1 MKYKSP
7 AALHQAIKHRIRLI
21 SKSEGIEALRLRRHL
36 AFERFLARI
45 FKHPSSP
52 WVLKGGY
59 AMELRIKSSRATRDI
74 DLAVPESNLSVL
86 EHREISTNMYEQI
99 TKLLDNNLGDFFSF
113 KVEEKYDDIISP
125 PFGGMRLF
133 VNALLGN
140 TLFARFHVDVGFG
153 DVEIIPL
160 EKLTSRNLLD
170 FAGVECPPFPS
181 IPREQHFAEK
191 IYIYTTL
198 RDGEMGSRVKDLVDM
213 VLLIQNG
220 LDTEKLAKALSLTF
234 DNYKNHPLPRK
245 LPVPP
250 TTWREKFTQLAGEC
264 GLKIGIEDAYAL
276 VKDFYSQV
284 KF

>member
-1 MKYKSP
+1 MKYRSP

-86 EHREISTNMYEQI
+86 EHREISTNVYEQI

-125 PFGGMRLF
+125 PFGGQVSCPLTPSLSDPKELRTLPSLVSDASF
-133 VNALLGN
+133 VSYPRRESRDANALRY
-140 TLFARFHVDVGFG
+140 AS
-153 DVEIIPL
+153 PL
-160 EKLTSRNLLD
+160 TPAVIGYETCTS
-170 FAGVECPPFPS
+170 P
-181 IPREQHFAEK
+181 
-191 IYIYTTL
+191 T
-198 RDGEMGSRVKDLVDM
+198 RDGGVLKQSLV
-213 VLLIQNG
+213 
-220 LDTEKLAKALSLTF
+220 F
-234 DNYKNHPLPRK
+234 
-245 LPVPP
+245 
-250 TTWREKFTQLAGEC
+250 
-264 GLKIGIEDAYAL
+264 
-276 VKDFYSQV
+276 
-284 KF
+284 